1 MPSGRQAWSVMDRL
15 RQRRDQH
22 KSPTSSTGADW
33 ETIVA
38 MAFVAPPADALDL
51 LDAGGGVL
59 DVRSGDRWDLFFP
72 GYFRSSW
79 GGDHNVSELVLP
91 SGMSRHFGRRSAT
104 HARPAGDDFLGD
116 WYFND
121 YDFDVLRSEVE
132 HLSDRRFVYDGRPT
146 LVVVRAIYDGGGE
159 PSVDWPS
166 LATGPLSDR
175 RHGVRTLTL
184 SEVVHRISTDLE
196 QGNEDPN
203 WGVGAV
209 LSPSVAG
216 HSRRT
221 AAADLGITAAG
232 GTLAAWLGHM
242 LGL

>member
-1 MPSGRQAWSVMDRL
+1 
-15 RQRRDQH
+15 
-22 KSPTSSTGADW
+22 
-33 ETIVA
+33 

-132 HLSDRRFVYDGRPT
+132 H
-146 LVVVRAIYDGGGE
+146 
-159 PSVDWPS
+159 
-166 LATGPLSDR
+166 
-175 RHGVRTLTL
+175 
-184 SEVVHRISTDLE
+184 
-196 QGNEDPN
+196 
-203 WGVGAV
+203 
-209 LSPSVAG
+209 
-216 HSRRT
+216 
-221 AAADLGITAAG
+221 
-232 GTLAAWLGHM
+232 
-242 LGL
+242 